1 MKVIN
6 ATRMTAGCTMGVK
19 PSGRELLVVVINGTF
34 VLPKPGEQ
42 VRLHDEQLPLIP
54 TEAASSTIGAPV
66 ENLVSGFPA
75 KQHRP
80 AKFTQLDC
88 SPVADWIVRNRYAVE
103 YMQHTN
109 SGAP

>member
-1 MKVIN
+1 MELIN
-6 ATRMTAGCTMGVK
+6 ATRMTAGYNMGPE
-19 PSGRELLVVVINGTF
+19 PSGRELLMVVIKGTF

-42 VRLHDEQLPLIP
+42 VRLHDVKLPPTP

-66 ENLVSGFPA
+66 ENLVSGFPE

-88 SPVADWIVRNRYAVE
+88 SPVANWIVRNRYAVE
-103 YMQHTN
+103 YMRHTN
-109 SGAP
+109 SGAA